1 MFAPDSQLTI
11 KVARPD
17 DLDPAVQ
24 FFERTAYAAE
34 ELDERTVALTP
45 PDELDESVA
54 RREVKIYLG
63 MLERLHPGVIASV
76 VD

>member
-11 KVARPD
+11 RVPTPD
-17 DLDPAVQ
+17 DLEPAVQ

-34 ELDERTVALTP
+34 EVDERTVALTP
-45 PDELDESVA
+45 PGELDESVA
-54 RREVKIYLG
+54 RREVQIYLR
-63 MLERLHPGVIASV
+63 MLERLHPGVVASV

>member
-11 KVARPD
+11 KVATPD
-17 DLDPAVQ
+17 DLEPAVQ

-34 ELDERTVALTP
+34 EVDERSVALTP

-54 RREVKIYLG
+54 RREVQIYLR
-63 MLERLHPGVIASV
+63 MLERLHPGVVASV

>member
-11 KVARPD
+11 RVATPD
-17 DLDPAVQ
+17 DLEPAVR
-24 FFERTAYAAE
+24 FFERTAYAAQE
-34 ELDERTVALTP
+34 VDERTVALTP
-45 PDELDESVA
+45 PDKLGESVA
-54 RREVKIYLG
+54 RREVQIYLR